1 MHRPFLEKKASNLN
15 QNPHKWKNTMKFP
28 KETHRYCPYCK
39 KHTKQLVAVAKQ
51 RSRSSTHPM
60 SRGSSGR
67 VKARGFNIG
76 YGNQGRY
83 SRRPPKN
90 QKMKS
95 KQTKRLGVVYT
106 CTVCKK
112 SKGIKKAIRTSRLE
126 VGDKVSK

>member
-1 MHRPFLEKKASNLN
+1 
-15 QNPHKWKNTMKFP
+15 MKFP
-28 KETHRYCPYCK
+28 KETHRYCPYCNK
-39 KHTKQLVAVAKQ
+39 NTKQTIAVAKQ

-60 SRGSSGR
+60 SRGSAGR

-95 KQTKRLGVVYT
+95 KQTKRLGIVYT

-112 SKGIKKAIRTSRLE
+112 SKGIKKSIRTSRLE
-126 VGDKVSK
+126 VGEKVSK